1 MEMWWK
7 ENISVGNIGG
17 EIVKNRRATWP
28 EVWNKHTLPSM
39 DKLPEDFSWYN
50 YYLATIK
57 VVTYV
62 FTNLIGVTLVF
73 NTLILKSTII

>member
-1 MEMWWK
+1 
-7 ENISVGNIGG
+7 
-17 EIVKNRRATWP
+17 
-28 EVWNKHTLPSM
+28 M

-62 FTNLIGVTLVF
+62 FNNLVGVTLVF
-73 NTLILKSTII
+73 NTLILKSRIIQ